1 MASDRCELTSL
12 FDQHVLFPPISIHL
26 ELRRSHQ
33 REQVGHHEALATP
46 GNSEHKGVH
55 RDEPRPN
62 PQPCSGIGWLVTQ
75 LSLRFPEQ
83 SKDKLGTTKF

>member
-1 MASDRCELTSL
+1 MWANFTVWLTCA
-12 FDQHVLFPPISIHL
+12 DVGQHK
-26 ELRRSHQ
+26 
-33 REQVGHHEALATP
+33 ALATP

-62 PQPCSGIGWLVTQ
+62 PQPCSGIGLLVTQ

-83 SKDKLGTTKF
+83 SKARLGTTKFWQQDHWIIFVV